1 MKTVTSPTIVRT
13 GEDIRQVV
21 RDAQRVGRRVGVV
34 PTMGALHQ
42 GHLSLVDAARE
53 HCDLVV
59 VTVFVNPT
67 QFAPHEDYQRYPREL
82 DSDAAK
88 LAQHGCDYVFAPSVE
103 EMYPDGFETSID
115 VGSVALPYEGERRP
129 THFAGVA
136 TVVLK
141 LLSLVPADAAFF
153 GQKDYQQTLVVGRM
167 IRDLNVPTDLV
178 VCPTVRESDGLAMS
192 SRNAYL
198 DEDQRQRATA
208 LSASMQ
214 LAGRMVDRGERD
226 VATLHSAMESHLAE
240 VGGVD
245 VEYIAFVRAGTVEAV
260 ETITG
265 ETMVL
270 IAARVGQTRLIDNM
284 QIG

>member
-21 RDAQRVGRRVGVV
+21 HDAQRVGRRVGVV

-153 GQKDYQQTLVVGRM
+153 GQKDYQQTLVVGQM

-226 VATLHSAMESHLAE
+226 VATLRRAMESHLAE

-245 VEYIAFVRAGTVEAV
+245 VDYIAFVRAGTVEAV
-260 ETITG
+260 ETIAG